1 MWKCGCIYEIL
12 EEQCSFVF
20 LFLDK
25 IQIISMG
32 KNLISFSP
40 KDSSMYLAVDK
51 NGNMFLTVSIF
62 HHSLGI

>member
-1 MWKCGCIYEIL
+1 
-12 EEQCSFVF
+12 VF

>member
-1 MWKCGCIYEIL
+1 MSHTLKFYQL
-12 EEQCSFVF
+12 

-32 KNLISFSP
+32 KNLISVSP

-51 NGNMFLTVSIF
+51 NGNMFLTVSI
-62 HHSLGI
+62 